1 MRSILLVFLFVG
13 TLFGQADDKPKAGP
27 EGSAGRPPMSEPS
40 AEEIQ
45 AIRKL
50 VELPPE
56 RLSRMRA
63 AIESMERMSPEE
75 RANFSDSLA
84 KLETA
89 SPEERIKAF
98 REMREKGNR
107 GLGLRV
113 FEYHLKQLTPEEAK
127 AERENLLKLTAEE
140 RQQYLR
146 KLLEKYGPEL
156 LKQRPEGKGHNPDK
170 GPNGEG
176 KDREPK
182 QVPPA

>member
-1 MRSILLVFLFVG
+1 MRFVLLIFVGLG
-13 TLFGQADDKPKAGP
+13 TLFAQVDDKPK
-27 EGSAGRPPMSEPS
+27 SAPDAANARPPMSEPS
-40 AEEIQ
+40 VEEIQ

-50 VELPPE
+50 IELPPD

-63 AIESMERMSPEE
+63 AIEAMERMSPEE
-75 RANFSDSLA
+75 RANFSETLA

-89 SPEERIKAF
+89 TPEEKAKAF
-98 REMREKGNR
+98 REMREKANR

-127 AERENLLKLTAEE
+127 AERENLLKLSPEE

-156 LKQRPEGKGHNPDK
+156 LKQKPEGKGRNQER
-170 GPNGEG
+170 GPGGEG
-176 KDREPK
+176 KDAKP
-182 QVPPA
+182 VPAA

>member
-1 MRSILLVFLFVG
+1 MRFVLLLFACVG
-13 TLFGQADDKPKAGP
+13 TLFGQAEGNSSAPAGAP
-27 EGSAGRPPMSEPS
+27 PGRPPMSEPS
-40 AEEIQ
+40 VEEIQ

-50 VELPPE
+50 IELPPD

-63 AIESMERMSPEE
+63 AIETIERMSPEE
-75 RANFSDSLA
+75 RAGFSDSLA

-89 SPEERIKAF
+89 TPEEKAKAF
-98 REMREKGNR
+98 REMREKANR

-127 AERENLLKLTAEE
+127 AERENLLKLSSEE

-156 LKQRPEGKGHNPDK
+156 LKPRPEGKGRNQDK
-170 GPNGEG
+170 GAGGEG
-176 KDREPK
+176 KDPK
-182 QVPPA
+182 SVPAA